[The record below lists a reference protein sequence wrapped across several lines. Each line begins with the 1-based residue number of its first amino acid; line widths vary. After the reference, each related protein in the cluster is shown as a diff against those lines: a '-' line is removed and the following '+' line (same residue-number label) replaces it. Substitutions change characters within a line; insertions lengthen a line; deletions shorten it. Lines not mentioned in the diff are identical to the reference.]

1 MNRFLVVSHEMF
13 VVATALFSGA
23 LSAIGLLLSVLV
35 LVLLTEV
42 VAATLLPK
50 RNSQRQPNS
59 TRPSLAVLVPA
70 HDEGASILPTLTDIL
85 AQIGPR
91 DRLLV
96 VADNCSD
103 DTANV
108 TRLGGSEVIERRDE
122 INRGKG
128 HALDYG
134 LRHLSATPPELVI
147 MVDADCRL
155 ESGAI
160 DLLAE
165 RAFWTKRPIKALY

>member
-23 LSAIGLLLSVLV
+23 LGAIGLLLIAPV
-35 LVLLTEV
+35 LVLLTEM

-70 HDEGASILPTLTDIL
+70 HDEGASILPTLTDVL
-85 AQIGPR
+85 SQIGPP

-103 DTANV
+103 DTASV
-108 TRLGGSEVIERRDE
+108 ARMAGA
-122 INRGKG
+122 RG
-128 HALDYG
+128 
-134 LRHLSATPPELVI
+134 I
-147 MVDADCRL
+147 Q
-155 ESGAI
+155 
-160 DLLAE
+160 
-165 RAFWTKRPIKALY
+165 RPD